1 MASKKLRL
9 EDGEKYDK
17 YKEFVK
23 QYQPVIE
30 YIESSDLTKSSEVT
44 QITHLAIYCYSQ
56 DETLSDLLKEAKNE
70 EKSDKPI
77 SERKITKRLDNH
89 EKFLTEEGYAP
100 KTVRSRMKTVRAF
113 YRRERITLPQS
124 DLRPLLNP
132 KLREEIKNS
141 QLFQDFTTNRNLSNE
156 STIGG
161 YLTSLTGYCD
171 YFNMSIEEL
180 IQEAEDEEEEN
191 VRESKRSVK
200 RRLVEYR
207 NYLHK
212 EKYSNKTVSTKMSDI
227 TFFYAECDI
236 TIPQLGK
243 PNVPYDTE
251 ISFEEVPKKEHVQ
264 KAIETTTSIKNRAL
278 FLFCMVSGSGSAEAR
293 EFTIEEYIKGV
304 KGIEIHKDISDI
316 NIEQV
321 LDEVDGDKELVP
333 TFHFVRVK
341 RNRDYYTCIT
351 PEANQFI
358 INYLKTRE
366 NLTLD
371 DKVFDYSRKSL
382 IRAFQHVND
391 KNNWGWVNQDRQRF
405 FTSHQLRRLNANL
418 IDEPLL
424 VNQIQG
430 RKFDATSEAYFK
442 RDPHKINQHYL
453 RWLDELT
460 IYEQYK
466 VNILTEEKY
475 AEFTEKLTQER
486 KEKDKLKKKVEKL
499 ENDREKD
506 KEKLINDYNN
516 LSKRLRELN
525 KQLKHINKNEPLNV
539 ETKTSIESFIRNC
552 SDKTKFNFM
561 SDKEYHEYLTD
572 LTNIERILLDLND
585 DEINTII
592 ELSYEIATTEINYD
606 GTNDTI
612 TNIVKKAIFRL
623 KKNPDLIIKVKNYTE
638 DKEEQI
644 KKLEEA
650 NKLIREKIK
659 EIGLWDTEEEIDELF
674 EKILNT
680 IMNDKTLLAKDI
692 TEELVFDLIEEN
704 M

>member
-460 IYEQYK
+460 IYEQYR
-466 VNILTEEKY
+466 VNFVTDETYAKLTNEIKEKTDKITDLNKENKRLNNELKELRNRTEEIEKDVDTKIKDVKKDIMENLGFNDLKTNTIRDKINEYIHKNKETLKINHEDIAIITELSTAIALEHEKMYDDGNGIKELIGKAKFELKIDKKLKERVEEELKDNGKIIEHLQNIWTYVMDFIDKNELLDVIGGENQGDKLLGYLFDHQEKY
-475 AEFTEKLTQER
+475 AKS
-486 KEKDKLKKKVEKL
+486 K
-499 ENDREKD
+499 
-506 KEKLINDYNN
+506 IND
-516 LSKRLRELN
+516 
-525 KQLKHINKNEPLNV
+525 
-539 ETKTSIESFIRNC
+539 
-552 SDKTKFNFM
+552 
-561 SDKEYHEYLTD
+561 D
-572 LTNIERILLDLND
+572 L
-585 DEINTII
+585 
-592 ELSYEIATTEINYD
+592 
-606 GTNDTI
+606 
-612 TNIVKKAIFRL
+612 AI
-623 KKNPDLIIKVKNYTE
+623 DIIK
-638 DKEEQI
+638 
-644 KKLEEA
+644 EA
-650 NKLIREKIK
+650 MYYDDVEYN
-659 EIGLWDTEEEIDELF
+659 
-674 EKILNT
+674 
-680 IMNDKTLLAKDI
+680 
-692 TEELVFDLIEEN
+692 
-704 M
+704 